1 MSKSEWFTGAM
12 DFFGGDDMVGE
23 TVVVIEKVFREVG
36 GARSGHVM
44 INGYLGVRMWDETR
58 YFSLGMR
65 GRRDV

>member
-23 TVVVIEKVFREVG
+23 TVVVNEKVFRELG

-44 INGYLGVRMWDETR
+44 INGYRVFGSKNVGRDEIFFPGYAR
-58 YFSLGMR
+58 
-65 GRRDV
+65 